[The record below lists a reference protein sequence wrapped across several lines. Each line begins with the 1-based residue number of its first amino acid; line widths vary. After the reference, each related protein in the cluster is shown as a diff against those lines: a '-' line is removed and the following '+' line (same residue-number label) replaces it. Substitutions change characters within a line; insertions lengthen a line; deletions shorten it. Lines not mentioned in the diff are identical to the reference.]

1 MELDERDLLKGKK
14 FIVGKWRVDYIV
26 NGFSDDLAHIPA
38 AEFKSD
44 DGSDFTALTFDFFE
58 DGTVTLTDTSKGSE
72 FKGTWNQTDMF
83 EYRYELGDFIDLPE
97 GSFRDAAEKLQVSEG
112 THLVFAIG
120 FLAIALKKESDGV
133 VTEPADVGEAEGGEG
148 DEIVG
153 TYSVV
158 KALAFVNGDF
168 DLFTEAE
175 VKADLEAKKAAGE
188 DVDDSA
194 LNSFTLKVEFTPDHT
209 VDQWM
214 KIPAG
219 VSDEMIK
226 EAVESGEIL
235 AARDGFFCA
244 QRTEWKC
251 VDGKYYYDT
260 KQHREVFGEVQS
272 SWDELVCEDGLI
284 KFGGG
289 SMMIRKD

>member
-1 MELDERDLLKGKK
+1 MRTTGHLIEKR
-14 FIVGKWRVDYIV
+14 GKWYAVINLYDIDGKR
-26 NGFSDDLAHIPA
+26 H
-38 AEFKSD
+38 EKWKS
-44 DGSDFTALTFDFFE
+44 L
-58 DGTVTLTDTSKGSE
+58 
-72 FKGTWNQTDMF
+72 
-83 EYRYELGDFIDLPE
+83 
-97 GSFRDAAEKLQVSEG
+97 
-112 THLVFAIG
+112 
-120 FLAIALKKESDGV
+120 
-133 VTEPADVGEAEGGEG
+133 
-148 DEIVG
+148 
-153 TYSVV
+153 
-158 KALAFVNGDF
+158 
-168 DLFTEAE
+168 
-175 VKADLEAKKAAGE
+175 DLEAKKAAGE

-235 AARDGFFCA
+235 AARDGYFCA

>member
-1 MELDERDLLKGKK
+1 MELDERDILKGKK
-14 FIVGKWRVDYIV
+14 FIVGKWRTDYIV
-26 NGFSDDLAHIPA
+26 NGFSNDLAHIPA

-44 DGSDFTALTFDFFE
+44 DGSNFTALTFEFFE
-58 DGTVTLTDTSKGSE
+58 DGGVKLTDTSKGRE
-72 FKGTWNQTDMF
+72 FSGTWCQTDMF
-83 EYRYELGDFIDLPE
+83 KYKYELGDFIDLPE
-97 GSFRDAAEKLQVSEG
+97 GSFREAAETLQVSEG

-133 VTEPADVGEAEGGEG
+133 VTEPVEIGDAEGGAG

-158 KALAFVNGDF
+158 KALAFVNGSF
-168 DLFTEAE
+168 DLFTADE
-175 VKADLEAKKAAGE
+175 VRADLEAKRAAGE

-194 LNSFTLKVEFTPDHT
+194 LNSFTLKVEFKEDHT

-214 KIPAG
+214 KLPEG
-219 VSDEMIK
+219 VTDEMIK

-235 AARDGFFCA
+235 AARDGYFCA

-289 SMMIRKD
+289 SMMIKKD